1 MASTLRGYTLP
12 RLSDV
17 FDLCIRDCVP
27 LGSLDVQ
34 MLASPLDLKLV
45 DSTTLMRVLAGPIMI
60 AAAIS
65 VWRDANARGVDPLPW
80 EQRDARD

>member
-1 MASTLRGYTLP
+1 
-12 RLSDV
+12 
-17 FDLCIRDCVP
+17 
-27 LGSLDVQ
+27 